1 MTSYQLT
8 SLIKVLTILLG
19 FCSRLLKLSYKSIYK
34 RGFSLY
40 HSKRQQGFTLIELVV
55 VIVILGVLA
64 ATAAPKFIDLTDDA
78 DEAVFL
84 GISAAFKSGVY
95 QVHLAWLIRGKNQA
109 VQDFIEISD
118 TLAGGDLSVNS
129 AGYPA
134 DTRGTSL
141 TLNSENDCLD
151 VWRAVLD
158 SQDALVAG
166 NDSSDFEATHNNG
179 SCTYTYNKQTSL
191 TVTYNSNSG
200 VVTINS

>member
-1 MTSYQLT
+1 M
-8 SLIKVLTILLG
+8 
-19 FCSRLLKLSYKSIYK
+19 
-34 RGFSLY
+34 Y
-40 HSKRQQGFTLIELVV
+40 HSKKQQGFTLIELVV
-55 VIVILGVLA
+55 VIVILGILA
-64 ATAAPKFIDLTDDA
+64 VTAAPKFIDLTEDA

-109 VQDFIEISD
+109 VQNFIEISD
-118 TLAGGDLSVNS
+118 PLAGGDLSVNI

-158 SQDALVAG
+158 SQDALVSG

>member
-1 MTSYQLT
+1 L
-8 SLIKVLTILLG
+8 
-19 FCSRLLKLSYKSIYK
+19 YKQK
-34 RGFSLY
+34 
-40 HSKRQQGFTLIELVV
+40 GFTLIELVV
-55 VIVILGVLA
+55 VIVILGILA

-84 GISAAFKSGVY
+84 GISAAFKSGVN
-95 QVHLAWLIRGKNQA
+95 QVHLAWLIRANNKA

-118 TLAGGDLSVNS
+118 PIAGGDLSVNS

-158 SQDALVAG
+158 SQDALVTG
-166 NDSSDFEATHNNG
+166 DDSSDFEATYNG
-179 SCTYTYNKQTSL
+179 GNTCTYTYNKKISL
-191 TVTYNSNSG
+191 TVDYDSNSG
-200 VVTINS
+200 EVTINN

>member
-1 MTSYQLT
+1 LQ
-8 SLIKVLTILLG
+8 KQ
-19 FCSRLLKLSYKSIYK
+19 K
-34 RGFSLY
+34 
-40 HSKRQQGFTLIELVV
+40 GFTLIELVV
-55 VIVILGVLA
+55 VIVIWGVWA

-78 DEAVFL
+78 EEAVFL
-84 GISAAFKSGVY
+84 GISAAFKSGVN
-95 QVHLAWLIRGKNQA
+95 QVHIAWLIRGKNQA

-118 TLAGGDLSVNS
+118 PLAGGDLSVNS

-158 SQDALVAG
+158 SQGALASG
-166 NDSSDFEATHNNG
+166 DNSSDFEATYNG
-179 SCTYTYNKQTSL
+179 GNTCTYIYNKQINL
-191 TVTYNSNSG
+191 TVDYDSNSG